1 MKAVLT
7 ILAVFALGIP
17 AVHAFDDKALFWQVQ
32 SDTATI
38 YLLGS
43 IHYADESF

>member
-1 MKAVLT
+1 MKTRLFTLLTFLWCTTAAQAVN
-7 ILAVFALGIP
+7 
-17 AVHAFDDKALFWQVQ
+17 DRALFWQVQ
-32 SDTATI
+32 SDTANV